1 MEVELIKPFR
11 FPTFDDF
18 LIEKKTL
25 DTLVLHDFDIQSGL
39 KRFFEKYD
47 MEDETHMFDNRIDL
61 EEIQDYSNRH
71 LGVFTAAP
79 PTAASP
85 TAAPATAAPAAPATA
100 ADTVVST
107 ETSTETM
114 KFTETKNFIERHIM
128 RINDLKLINF
138 IKVLR
143 KFKNLLDNAD
153 FFEAIQKLNKINK
166 QVAAIKNMTTD
177 VIKTAATTLNDKLG
191 KQIQKMIDE
200 RKTSDDDAT
209 KTDIDAILESIKTEI
224 KEDTDFFSATDNE
237 TIDEDPK
244 TWSNAEMK
252 IVESEYFNYS
262 NTVYC
267 FLATKFGYKNPE
279 EECLFFKSKEGG
291 FFDKL
296 IKDVNGGVDKIIE
309 PKNKADEAKQEDDK
323 EEEEEEE
330 KAEEKARLEKEQL
343 IEQIM
348 QSGAKEAE
356 KVFQKIINAAKTK
369 TTIESVREIEF
380 VDKLSEKIGKLYD
393 SIPSLAKYVSSNT
406 DNDEKQKKNEEYIKQ
421 ETKAAQAE
429 RRNDELYAN
438 AVNNYTQEQMK
449 NELEEIAVDKIRQC
463 VNKPVLFF
471 DKDKTL
477 LGFLIEVKDNKFSF
491 IKKDTTK
498 KQKDKTNEIDAQEL
512 FVLGGKNDNQKIK
525 IMRYCFSVSE
535 DKRTNIKEEMLKI
548 VKDDNSKNKS
558 VFKLNGTAYEPQMN
572 ADGTI
577 KTVKQVDDVG
587 SKINEKIKI
596 KLSDDS
602 DVTNLNN
609 CYPSRIK
616 PAFRVNLEKCY
627 YYFDEFTPT

>member
-79 PTAASP
+79 PTAAPP
-85 TAAPATAAPAAPATA
+85 TAAPAN
-100 ADTVVST
+100 VVST

-153 FFEAIQKLNKINK
+153 FFEAIQELNKINK
-166 QVAAIKNMTTD
+166 QVAAIKTAATGA
-177 VIKTAATTLNDKLG
+177 IKTAATTLNDKLG

-209 KTDIDAILESIKTEI
+209 KTYIDNILTSIKTEI
-224 KEDTDFFSATDNE
+224 KKDTDLFDATDNE

-244 TWSNAEMK
+244 TWSNAEME

-267 FLATKFGYKNPE
+267 FLATQFGYKNPE

-296 IKDVNGGVDKIIE
+296 IKDVENGL
-309 PKNKADEAKQEDDK
+309 KNMGEIKEKAVEARKKEKEKADKLAG
-323 EEEEEEE
+323 EE
-330 KAEEKARLEKEQL
+330 KDRLEKEAKIKL
-343 IEQIM
+343 IDQIM

-369 TTIESVREIEF
+369 TTMPQQ
-380 VDKLSEKIGKLYD
+380 L
-393 SIPSLAKYVSSNT
+393 
-406 DNDEKQKKNEEYIKQ
+406 KQQ
-421 ETKAAQAE
+421 
-429 RRNDELYAN
+429 
-438 AVNNYTQEQMK
+438 
-449 NELEEIAVDKIRQC
+449 
-463 VNKPVLFF
+463 
-471 DKDKTL
+471 
-477 LGFLIEVKDNKFSF
+477 
-491 IKKDTTK
+491 
-498 KQKDKTNEIDAQEL
+498 
-512 FVLGGKNDNQKIK
+512 
-525 IMRYCFSVSE
+525 
-535 DKRTNIKEEMLKI
+535 LK
-548 VKDDNSKNKS
+548 V
-558 VFKLNGTAYEPQMN
+558 
-572 ADGTI
+572 
-577 KTVKQVDDVG
+577 
-587 SKINEKIKI
+587 
-596 KLSDDS
+596 
-602 DVTNLNN
+602 
-609 CYPSRIK
+609 
-616 PAFRVNLEKCY
+616 
-627 YYFDEFTPT
+627 